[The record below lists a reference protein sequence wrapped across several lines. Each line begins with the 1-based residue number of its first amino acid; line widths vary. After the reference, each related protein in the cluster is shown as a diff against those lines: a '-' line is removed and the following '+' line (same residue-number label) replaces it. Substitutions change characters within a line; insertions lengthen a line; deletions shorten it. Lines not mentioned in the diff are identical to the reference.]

1 MKHRIKLV
9 SDLHLELCIET
20 TRFNDAKFEVLFD
33 ILRNKERADTL
44 IIAGDLCEAGKLKHF
59 VHRLPF
65 DEYAAVLYVPGNHEY
80 YRTNIDKGNSLLSQ
94 FAAQHLNVSLL
105 ADNNVRIGKLNIY
118 GMTYWYNG
126 LSPIDE
132 VTMLQSLNDYRQI
145 RNSDYRKSTPAYFQL
160 LSYQSEKRFFEWA
173 KYRDNILL
181 VTHHP
186 SSRMFRQPGEPDY
199 PGYGSVMNF
208 PPDFDTSKIIA
219 QCHGHTHTAIQYDSE
234 FDIPTYCN
242 AVGYLGYEQ
251 INTNPCII
259 EVEI

>member
-9 SDLHLELCIET
+9 SDLHLELCIESA
-20 TRFNDAKFEVLFD
+20 RFDHANFEVLSD

-44 IIAGDLCEAGKLKHF
+44 VIAGDLCEAVKLKHF

-65 DEYAAVLYVPGNHEY
+65 DEYGRVLYVPGNHEY

-94 FAAQHLNVSLL
+94 FAAQHHNLILLNDDSTK
-105 ADNNVRIGKLNIY
+105 IGSLNIY

-126 LSPIDE
+126 LTPINE
-132 VTMLQSLNDYRQI
+132 YQMQQSLNDYRYI
-145 RNSDYRKSTPAYFQL
+145 RLDNYRKSTPAYFQL
-160 LSYQSEKRFFEWA
+160 LSLESEKRFFDWA
-173 KYRDNILL
+173 KDKENILL

-186 SSRMFRQPGEPDY
+186 TTRRFREPTDPDY
-199 PGYGSVMNF
+199 PGYGSIMNF
-208 PPDFDTSKIIA
+208 PSDFDTEKIIA
-219 QCHGHTHTAIQYDSE
+219 QCHGHTHTTIQYDSE

-242 AVGYLGYEQ
+242 AVGYLGYEKV
-251 INTNPCII
+251 NTNPCII